1 MNDGQFYEA
10 DELVLAVHRERAE
23 PFAGFSCPP
32 SSRAPRKN
40 SSRSLTR
47 TRRIGDGPTGFR
59 KLNASMAAHPNVAL
73 RVQRGRLRVGP
84 VAFRLALELA
94 QEGDPVGL
102 EVASASSSA
111 GFLVQAFFGRRPQ
124 SALLPATDAAE
135 AISSELSFQSICNS
149 SVRSRITSP
158 REPPK

>member
-1 MNDGQFYEA
+1 
-10 DELVLAVHRERAE
+10 
-23 PFAGFSCPP
+23 
-32 SSRAPRKN
+32 
-40 SSRSLTR
+40 
-47 TRRIGDGPTGFR
+47 
-59 KLNASMAAHPNVAL
+59 MAAHPNVTL
-73 RVQRGRLRVGP
+73 RVQGGRLRVGP

-135 AISSELSFQSICNS
+135 AISSELSFQVGLLQAQLAHLLGGAEFEEA
-149 SVRSRITSP
+149 VRQTRASTSNNV
-158 REPPK
+158 RFERHHDSK